1 MHKCVTAQMVLES
14 ARTVDVLI
22 RLKMRW
28 SIHPLERALFRDA
41 ENAKQRCTAPER
53 AKLSTGVLTSRS
65 VVGRLKIGT
74 RPCPRRRNSYI

>member
-28 SIHPLERALFRDA
+28 SIHPLERTLFGDVLTA
-41 ENAKQRCTAPER
+41 EQHCTAPER
-53 AKLSTGVLTSRS
+53 AKLSTGMLTSRS
-65 VVGRLKIGT
+65 VEG
-74 RPCPRRRNSYI
+74 